1 MNFVQ
6 SIKDGFARCFD
17 FSGRSSRRQF
27 WFFYLFH
34 ELSTS
39 IAFIA
44 DNVFGLSLYKI
55 PIAEVNLETVY
66 ISIGPIFIFTF
77 FLILIPFFAVKVRR
91 FHDVGKSGN
100 WVIAQYLIM
109 FLSFFTQFLSLILM
123 TLTFYLIIFW
133 CFKGE
138 NKKNNYGEVIN

>member
-66 ISIGPIFIFTF
+66 ISFGPIFIFTF

-91 FHDVGKSGN
+91 FHDVGKSG
-100 WVIAQYLIM
+100 WWYLILLTVIGIIP
-109 FLSFFTQFLSLILM
+109 FL
-123 TLTFYLIIFW
+123 YW
-133 CFKGE
+133 VCKKGDTGP
-138 NKKNNYGEVIN
+138 NKYGEDIEAGR

>member
-39 IAFIA
+39 IAFFV
-44 DNVFGLSLYKI
+44 DNVIGLNLYKI

-66 ISIGPIFIFTF
+66 ISFGPIFIFTF

-109 FLSFFTQFLSLILM
+109 FLSLFTQFLSLILM
-123 TLTFYLIIFW
+123 MLTFYLIIFW

-138 NKKNNYGEVIN
+138 NRKNNYGEIIN

>member
-55 PIAEVNLETVY
+55 PIAEVKDKPVGTMVWFIDTTLAPIDVAALEPVV
-66 ISIGPIFIFTF
+66 
-77 FLILIPFFAVKVRR
+77 VK
-91 FHDVGKSGN
+91 D
-100 WVIAQYLIM
+100 
-109 FLSFFTQFLSLILM
+109 TSLGYSLQLPMRTGLKHSKI
-123 TLTFYLIIFW
+123 
-133 CFKGE
+133 
-138 NKKNNYGEVIN
+138 